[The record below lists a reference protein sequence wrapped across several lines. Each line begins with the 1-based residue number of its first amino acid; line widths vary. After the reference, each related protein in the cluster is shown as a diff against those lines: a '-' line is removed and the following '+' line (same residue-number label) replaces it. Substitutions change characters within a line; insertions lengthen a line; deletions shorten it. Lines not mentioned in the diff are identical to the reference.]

1 MNKPGSMQVGLVKR
15 DIQDADYIGYLPF
28 KGNAELRSKCVLEIA
43 PEFYTLTNPV
53 SAPLRSNSQV
63 FRLPQPTT
71 VFNNSK
77 NNSRNQSSMSSLY

>member
-1 MNKPGSMQVGLVKR
+1 MNNPGSMQAILVKR

-43 PEFYTLTNPV
+43 PEFYTLSNPV
-53 SAPLRSNSQV
+53 SLPRLSNSQV
-63 FRLPQPTT
+63 YRLPQSTT

-77 NNSRNQSSMSSLY
+77 NNSRNQSSMNSLY

>member
-1 MNKPGSMQVGLVKR
+1 MQAGLVKR

-53 SAPLRSNSQV
+53 SLPFDLTFKCLGCRN
-63 FRLPQPTT
+63 RLQHSTT
-71 VFNNSK
+71 QRTAVEINH
-77 NNSRNQSSMSSLY
+77 Q